1 MDRLGIYSN
10 LHIVH
15 CGPQGLTYLRD
26 GEPSMSATTAPPDA
40 QLSVK
45 HQVPANLA
53 DGLALGLVKI
63 LRFFANT
70 FFQRRY
76 GHRAVILESS
86 MRRGHFIALFGT
98 NQGWS
103 VSAGGERLG
112 LFVTQRQALDDV
124 KKRRARL
131 TASGQRSTVLVTG
144 HELAS
149 PSGRSTRPIR
159 FSR

>member
-1 MDRLGIYSN
+1 VDRLGIYSN

-70 FFQRRY
+70 FSSLRPSRRDS
-76 GHRAVILESS
+76 GE
-86 MRRGHFIALFGT
+86 FDE
-98 NQGWS
+98 
-103 VSAGGERLG
+103 AGSFYCAARHQPRL
-112 LFVTQRQALDDV
+112 VR
-124 KKRRARL
+124 KRWRRALGFVRD
-131 TASGQRSTVLVTG
+131 AATG
-144 HELAS
+144 A
-149 PSGRSTRPIR
+149 
-159 FSR
+159 